1 MKKRNTTILIV
12 SLIVPFLLC
21 ILLSVGMAL
30 RELKRDTAVT
40 ADILLSQVDHVTRIA
55 RHATRVTAGM
65 ADRPCADILENITA
79 TGAFTPY
86 LRSTGLI
93 RDDALVC
100 SSVTGARVKNVRQMY
115 GTYLDARTGDNKIF
129 VLPGTLSVPGQ
140 EAIIYA
146 SRTDNGMIAFSVVDA
161 RYFIDLMDSLDYEN
175 HAVLHLQFSSG
186 PAISS
191 PDNAG
196 QHTFAFRSEFR
207 SQASQARL
215 QVAIPLQSL
224 RHYVLRNLLFLGPL
238 FLLVSMAG
246 IYLWRRWQTRQ
257 MSLAEELEKGIAQ
270 GEFSVHYQP
279 VCETTSGSCTGAEAL
294 MRWQRRDGKNISPA
308 VFIRAAEENGM
319 ITPLTRHLFEL
330 IIRDVEG
337 WKISAPFHLGVNIAA
352 AHLQQPSFITD
363 VLRLWVAL
371 DQNFRLMLE
380 ITERSLVEDTSLA
393 AEKLNALREKGCQV
407 AVDDFGT
414 GYCAL
419 SMLQSLPVDYLKI
432 DKSFID
438 TLTSAGADTP
448 ILDTIVVLS
457 QRLGLATIAE
467 GISTA
472 HQVEWLQ
479 ANNVPYVQG
488 YFYARPM
495 PAAAFYQWYTEQSAQ
510 TLPARKI
517 TTLS

>member
-1 MKKRNTTILIV
+1 
-12 SLIVPFLLC
+12 
-21 ILLSVGMAL
+21 MAF

-40 ADILLSQVDHVTRIA
+40 ADILLSQVNHVIGLA
-55 RHATRVTAGM
+55 RHATRITAGV
-65 ADRPCADILENITA
+65 ADRPCPEILEKITA

-86 LRSTGLI
+86 IRSTGLI
-93 RDDALVC
+93 RNDTLIC
-100 SSVTGARVKNVRQMY
+100 SSVTGARTQNVRQVY
-115 GTYLDARTGDNKIF
+115 GTYLDARIAGSKIF
-129 VLPGTLSVPGQ
+129 TLPGTLNVPGQ

-146 SRTDNGMIAFSVVDA
+146 SRTDNGMTAFSVVDA
-161 RYFIDLMDSLDYEN
+161 RYFIDLMDSLDDEN
-175 HAVLHLQFSSG
+175 HAVFHLQFSSG

-196 QHTFAFRSEFR
+196 RHAPAFRAEFR
-207 SQASQARL
+207 SPASQARL
-215 QVAIPLQSL
+215 QVDTPLPSL

-238 FLLVSMAG
+238 FLLVSLAV

-257 MSLAEELEKGIAQ
+257 MSLAEEIEKGIAR

-279 VCETTSGSCTGAEAL
+279 VCETVSGLCTGAEAL
-294 MRWQRRDGKNISPA
+294 MRWQRSDGRTISPA
-308 VFIRAAEENGM
+308 VFILAAEENGM
-319 ITPLTRHLFEL
+319 IIPLTRHLFEL

-337 WKISAPFHLGVNIAA
+337 WKVSAPFHLGVNIAA

-371 DQNFRLMLE
+371 DHDFHLMLE
-380 ITERSLVEDTSLA
+380 ITERSLVEDTALA
-393 AEKLNALREKGCQV
+393 AEKLNVLREKGCQV

-414 GYCAL
+414 GYCSL
-419 SMLQSLPVDYLKI
+419 SLLQSLPVDYLKI

-448 ILDTIVVLS
+448 VLDTIVALS

-472 HQVEWLQ
+472 HQAEWLQ

-495 PAAAFYQWYTEQSAQ
+495 PAPAFYQWYTGQR
-510 TLPARKI
+510 AR
-517 TTLS
+517 TPQVP

>member
-1 MKKRNTTILIV
+1 MKKRTSTILTV
-12 SLIVPFLLC
+12 SLIGPFLLC

-40 ADILLSQVDHVTRIA
+40 ADILLNQVDHVTRIA
-55 RHATRVTAGM
+55 RHATRITAGM
-65 ADRPCADILENITA
+65 ADRPCADLLEKITT
-79 TGAFTPY
+79 TGAFTLY

-115 GTYLDARTGDNKIF
+115 GTYLDARTEDNKIF
-129 VLPGTLSVPGQ
+129 ALPGTLSVPGQ

-146 SRTDNGMIAFSVVDA
+146 SRADNGMIAFSVVDA
-161 RYFIDLMDSLDYEN
+161 RYFIDLMDSLDDQN
-175 HAVLHLQFSSG
+175 HAVFHLQFSSG

-196 QHTFAFRSEFR
+196 RHTFAFRAEFR

-215 QVAIPLQSL
+215 QVETPLQSL
-224 RHYVLRNLLFLGPL
+224 CHYVLRNLLFLGPL
-238 FLLVSMAG
+238 FLLVSLAG

-257 MSLAEELEKGIAQ
+257 MSLAEEIEKGIAQ
-270 GEFSVHYQP
+270 GDFSVHYQP

-319 ITPLTRHLFEL
+319 IIPLTRHLFEL

-419 SMLQSLPVDYLKI
+419 SLLQSLPVDYLKI

-467 GISTA
+467 GVSTA

-495 PAAAFYQWYTEQSAQ
+495 PAPAFYQWYTGQSAQ
-510 TLPARKI
+510 TLPARKN